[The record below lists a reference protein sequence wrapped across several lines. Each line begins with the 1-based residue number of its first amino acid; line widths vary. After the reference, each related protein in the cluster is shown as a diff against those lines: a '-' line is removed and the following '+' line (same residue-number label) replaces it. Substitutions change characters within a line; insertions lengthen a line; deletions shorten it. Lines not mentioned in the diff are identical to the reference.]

1 MATDELPGAV
11 GNGLAACPESAD
23 ARITLMG
30 LLIESTAK
38 LTRLLGA
45 ELEASCGLPL
55 TWFDVLIR
63 LGRSPGRRLTMTQLA
78 GEISLTSG
86 GVTRLI
92 DRVAEAGY
100 VERQSCPTDRRTVYV
115 ALTPAGQAM
124 LDRATAEHLGGLER
138 HLVAPLDN
146 RERAALTATL
156 TKLRDAASAA
166 GPCAG
171 R

>member
-1 MATDELPGAV
+1 VATDEISGAV
-11 GNGLAACPESAD
+11 GHGLAVCPESGD

-30 LLIESTAK
+30 LLIESTTK

-92 DRVAEAGY
+92 DRVAEVGY

-124 LDRATAEHLGGLER
+124 LDRATAEHLDGLER
-138 HLVAPLDN
+138 HLVAPLDDG
-146 RERAALTATL
+146 ERAALAATL
-156 TKLRDAASAA
+156 TKLRDAAAA
-166 GPCAG
+166 GCSPAH
-171 R
+171 